1 MPTQYDELIRAAVA
15 QYLPDHDWR
24 LLKAQYMAES
34 RLDPNAVSPVGARG
48 IAQFMPAT
56 WDEVSQELGYPSD
69 ASPFDADLAIP
80 AGAYYMAK
88 LLNSWSAPRPDLDRY
103 CLALASYNAGFGHL
117 LKAQKAAG
125 GANDYASII
134 RALPQV
140 TGHHAAE
147 TTAYVKRILNYFN
160 QMVTG

>member
-1 MPTQYDELIRAAVA
+1 
-15 QYLPDHDWR
+15 
-24 LLKAQYMAES
+24 
-34 RLDPNAVSPVGARG
+34 
-48 IAQFMPAT
+48 
-56 WDEVSQELGYPSD
+56 
-69 ASPFDADLAIP
+69 
-80 AGAYYMAK
+80 MAK
-88 LLNSWSAPRPDLDRY
+88 LLNSWSAPRPDIDRY
-103 CLALASYNAGFGHL
+103 CLALASYNAGFGNL

-134 RALPQV
+134 RSLPHV

>member
-15 QYLPDHDWR
+15 QHLPDHDWR
-24 LLKAQYMAES
+24 LLKAQYLAES
-34 RLDPNAVSPVGARG
+34 RLDPNAVSPVGAQG
-48 IAQFMPAT
+48 IAQFMPGT
-56 WDEVSQELGYPSD
+56 WADVAHELGYPAD
-69 ASPFDADLAIP
+69 ITPFDPEAAIP

-88 LLNSWSAPRPDLDRY
+88 LLNSWSAPRPDIDRY
-103 CLALASYNAGFGHL
+103 CLALASYNAGFGNL

-134 RALPQV
+134 RALPQI